1 MERRGEERRKDRGK
15 ALKGKLKQRIAALTR
30 WIVTTITV
38 VRVGSISIWLSRP
51 LWLLLLLL
59 LARLTIVVVAEERLD
74 EEGGSFAHSQPMNS
88 VEAEV
93 VMN

>member
-1 MERRGEERRKDRGK
+1 
-15 ALKGKLKQRIAALTR
+15 LKQRIAARTR

-51 LWLLLLLL
+51 LWLLLL